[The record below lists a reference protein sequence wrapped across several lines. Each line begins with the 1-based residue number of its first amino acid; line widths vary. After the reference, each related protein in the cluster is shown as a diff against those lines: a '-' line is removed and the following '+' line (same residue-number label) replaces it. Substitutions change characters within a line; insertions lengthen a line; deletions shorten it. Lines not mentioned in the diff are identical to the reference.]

1 MVGLS
6 CFVMVSYRVLSV
18 WPCFCLTQKQVE
30 LVPSETIRIVCF
42 LRHRKFCLRLWQRKE
57 LQSEG
62 VGHMWGRGC
71 STDVSRAVETSF
83 GIMMFGHGLWR
94 YYKLKGLQHHL
105 SCAFSFT
112 CCKILREEVNVDLAH
127 FSYVWINTFMYAV
140 PQDTDRPY
148 SNI

>member
-18 WPCFCLTQKQVE
+18 WPCFCLTQSRLNWFPQK
-30 LVPSETIRIVCF
+30 PSESFASCGIASFASGFDSEKSCN
-42 LRHRKFCLRLWQRKE
+42 QRE
-57 LQSEG
+57 LDTCEAEG
-62 VGHMWGRGC
+62 
-71 STDVSRAVETSF
+71 ALQ
-83 GIMMFGHGLWR
+83 MFPGPLKQALECLWR

-127 FSYVWINTFMYAV
+127 FSYV
-140 PQDTDRPY
+140 
-148 SNI
+148 